1 MRPLLLITCLLVLAG
16 CSSLS
21 GTGDKGYITG
31 EGVPVEVAASARE
44 GVVELTGTDLDGD
57 DITLADLRGKP
68 VVVNVWWSQC
78 PPCRIEQ
85 PELNKAAAELGD
97 TVMFLGINIRD
108 SSPDPARSYVRNFD
122 VPYPSIYSP
131 DGAALL
137 VFAGTLNP
145 RSIPSTVVLD
155 AEGRIAASV
164 NGRVPTT
171 QTLISLVEK
180 VLQEGSDE

>member
-1 MRPLLLITCLLVLAG
+1 MIVGPLVGLACLLMLVG

-31 EGVPVEVAASARE
+31 EGVPSEVAPTARDTSI
-44 GVVELTGTDLDGD
+44 ELTGTDLDGKEVD
-57 DITLADLRGKP
+57 LADLRGTP

-85 PELNKAAAELGD
+85 PDLNEAAAELGD
-97 TVMFLGINIRD
+97 QVTFVGINIRD
-108 SSPDPARSYVRNFD
+108 SSADAARAYVRRFD
-122 VPYPSIYSP
+122 VPYATIYSA

-137 VFAGTLNP
+137 PFAGTLNP
-145 RSIPSTVVLD
+145 RSIPSTVILD

-171 QTLISLVEK
+171 QTLLSLVEK
-180 VLQEGSDE
+180 VLDE